1 MKNSLHPDL
10 KLLLDFFLAQR
21 QNLPTEYTYAE
32 GVIPSPSFFTVKSLQ
47 QHLNNPL
54 LSPAWVHLVS
64 QGKSVPLEDSCFYK
78 LVQHNQLRFM
88 NKDLLN
94 NELKNGAAVVLEG
107 VDILDAS
114 INGFVSKIEEAL
126 PCSLSNCVAFFSQR
140 QNEAYEAH
148 CDSDDVL
155 VIQLSGKKRWH
166 LYAPQQRRY
175 ADTTHL
181 TADRLGPVTSELIMQ
196 PGDALFVR
204 AGVPHKCDTVDSHS
218 LHLAFDLLDSTP
230 SVEQITQEANKL
242 YDYACEEPFSPATKV
257 MDRYIRILQSEEFQ
271 TSLKNATQ
279 GVKHDANQFRHCI
292 GKSSSINALTKYI
305 D

>member
-1 MKNSLHPDL
+1 MKQTLHPDL

-21 QNLPTEYTYAE
+21 QNLPPEYTYCE
-32 GVIPSPSFFTVKSLQ
+32 NVIDAPSFYNVRSLQ
-47 QHLNNPL
+47 EDLNNPL

-64 QGKSVPLEDSCFYK
+64 QGKSIPLEDACFYK

-107 VDILDAS
+107 VDILNAD
-114 INGFVSKIEEAL
+114 INTFVGKVEEAL

-155 VIQLSGKKRWH
+155 VVQLSGKKHWQ

-181 TADRLGPVTSELIMQ
+181 TPDRLGPVTSEIIMQ
-196 PGDALFVR
+196 AGDALFVR

-218 LHLAFDLLDSTP
+218 LHLAFDLIDSTP

-242 YDYACEEPFSPATKV
+242 YDYACEEPFASADTV
-257 MDRYIRILQSEEFQ
+257 MDRYIGILQSEEFQ
-271 TSLKNATQ
+271 QSLKNATRT
-279 GVKHDANQFRHCI
+279 VKSDASQFRHCI
-292 GKSSSINALTKYI
+292 GKASAINALTKYF
-305 D
+305 